1 MNLQEAI
8 INRRS
13 IKVFD
18 PDHVISE
25 GEIKTLLELAVL
37 SPSAFNIQH
46 WRFIIVNNQQL
57 RQQIREKS
65 WDQSKVTDASLLIV
79 LAGDTM
85 AWNKSPERYWKNA
98 PAEVQEFMMPAIN
111 EYYKSKPEIQRD
123 EVMRSCGM
131 AAMNLM
137 LTAKDLGYDSCPM
150 DGFNFDAVAKL
161 LNFPSDHIPVMFVAI
176 GKALQDPRPRSG
188 QLPVD
193 QVVQYNQFK

>member
-8 INRRS
+8 KNRRS

-25 GEIKTLLELAVL
+25 AEIHKILELAVL
-37 SPSAFNIQH
+37 SPTAFNIQH
-46 WRFIIVNNQQL
+46 WRFVVVTNKEL
-57 RQQIREKS
+57 RQRIRDVS
-65 WDQSKVTDASLLIV
+65 WGQSQVTDASLLIV

-98 PAEVQEFMMPAIN
+98 PAKVQQFMLPAIK
-111 EYYKSKPEIQRD
+111 EYYQSKPEIQRD

-137 LTAKDLGYDSCPM
+137 LTAKDLGYDTCPM
-150 DGFNFDAVAKL
+150 DGFNFDAVEKL

-188 QLPVD
+188 QLALD

>member
-65 WDQSKVTDASLLIV
+65 WDQSQVTDASLLIV

-176 GKALQDPRPRSG
+176 GKTLQDPRPRSG

>member
-57 RQQIREKS
+57 RQQIREES
-65 WDQSKVTDASLLIV
+65 WNQSQVTDASLLIV

-85 AWNKSPERYWKNA
+85 AWNAGVYDA
-98 PAEVQEFMMPAIN
+98 G
-111 EYYKSKPEIQRD
+111 YQR
-123 EVMRSCGM
+123 
-131 AAMNLM
+131 
-137 LTAKDLGYDSCPM
+137 
-150 DGFNFDAVAKL
+150 
-161 LNFPSDHIPVMFVAI
+161 I
-176 GKALQDPRPRSG
+176 LQI
-188 QLPVD
+188 
-193 QVVQYNQFK
+193 

>member
-8 INRRS
+8 KNRRS

-25 GEIKTLLELAVL
+25 AEIQKILELAVL
-37 SPSAFNIQH
+37 SPTAFNIQH
-46 WRFIIVNNQQL
+46 WRFVVVTNKEL
-57 RQQIREKS
+57 RQQIRDVS
-65 WDQSKVTDASLLIV
+65 WGQSQVTDASLLIV

-98 PAEVQEFMMPAIN
+98 PAEVQQFILPAIK
-111 EYYKSKPEIQRD
+111 EYYQSKPEIQRD

-137 LTAKDLGYDSCPM
+137 LTAKDLGYDTCPM
-150 DGFNFDAVAKL
+150 DGFNFDAVKRL

-188 QLPVD
+188 QLALD